1 MFKRE
6 LMEFMDVEQ
15 LFAFMKHESFKT
27 HRFVE
32 LPDKRI
38 ETWFE
43 DEDVYA
49 FQTAYEEMADAKSIP
64 NTPA

>member
-15 LFAFMKHESFKT
+15 LFAFMKHESLKT

-32 LPDKRI
+32 LPDGRI

-43 DEDVYA
+43 DYEVNEWVK
-49 FQTAYEEMADAKSIP
+49 QYEEIADAKSLP
-64 NTPA
+64 STPA